1 MQNDT
6 LRVLGSNPFE
16 NITAKTR
23 LRQLLQTHQGRDKL
37 FKVVQYFLRI
47 KLWMDSVSYNPNY
60 LPGAEFTA
68 VERNL
73 MTIVNTRRLFRVGR
87 FVGEFVRM
95 RLTLIKCSELVYIPV
110 YGGQWIAL
118 FIQCQMICDMF
129 ARALMC
135 VKSLCEDVAFLTQ
148 KGFFNS
154 QVANQLISVSIRCA
168 LPVFL
173 IDLFLNTLRLLQGI
187 RDASQKPVKKELL
200 LSLETFSLLSRY
212 DHVDKLR
219 RRMSKSNP
227 LGKGKV
233 DDDDDEDEDDEG
245 VQMLEMGAE
254 NEIIVNSYQELL
266 WKDFEL
272 HWIFVTELKLLLDLF
287 VALSNLNQWKGVG
300 GLVSIGG
307 LFSGL
312 LSVYRVWTY
321 GR

>member
-1 MQNDT
+1 MRSDA
-6 LRVLGSNPFE
+6 LRVLGRSPFE
-16 NITAKTR
+16 NIAPKTR

-37 FKVVQYFLRI
+37 FKVVQYFLR
-47 KLWMDSVSYNPNY
+47 LRLSMDSVNFNLNY
-60 LPGAEFTA
+60 VPGAKFTA

-73 MTIVNTRRLFRVGR
+73 MTIVNARRLFRVGR

-95 RLTLIKCSELVYIPV
+95 RLTLIKCAELVYIPV
-110 YGGQWIAL
+110 QGGQWLAS
-118 FIQCQMICDMF
+118 FIQWQMLCDMF

-135 VKSLCEDVAFLTQ
+135 VKSLCEDIAFLTQ

-154 QVANQLISVSIRCA
+154 QVADQLISLAVRCT

-187 RDASQKPVKKELL
+187 LDASRKPDKNELL
-200 LSLETFSLLSRY
+200 LSKDSFSLLSKY
-212 DHVDKLR
+212 DRVDKLR
-219 RRMSKSNP
+219 RCIGRPNP
-227 LGKGKV
+227 LDKGKV
-233 DDDDDEDEDDEG
+233 DDAEEEELRRAEAA
-245 VQMLEMGAE
+245 QE
-254 NEIIVNSYQELL
+254 NEIVVNSYQELL

-287 VALSNLNQWKGVG
+287 VALSNLNHWDSLR
-300 GLVSIGG
+300 GLVSMGG
-307 LFSGL
+307 LCSGL